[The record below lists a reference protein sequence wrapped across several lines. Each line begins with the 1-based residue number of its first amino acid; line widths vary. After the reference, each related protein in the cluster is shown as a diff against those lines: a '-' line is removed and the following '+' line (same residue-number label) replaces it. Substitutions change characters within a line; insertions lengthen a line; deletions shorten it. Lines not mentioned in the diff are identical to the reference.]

1 MQEVVKEKNQ
11 KEQQKKL
18 HSFGCAK
25 ISKYFFIPLV
35 IPIFCVAYNYVIAL
49 FAAYAQEIAKIKFYL
64 PKIAIITRIL
74 GGSLYFLINKNNQ
87 TESQIKL
94 LNDKITPLIYT
105 DVEKRKFKK
114 ALKMMFI
121 FSIFEV
127 YILEF
132 SFLSIDQPKF
142 ELDFRPLY
150 LIFVVPLSYKILGKD
165 VFLHQKISLVF
176 SAIGLII
183 VIISTILYTEMIE
196 KFNWYLM
203 LMGFFGSIF
212 YALVIVGHKYIM
224 EELFISPYLL
234 LFITGLISLFY
245 DFSFNIC
252 YNLITGENL
261 KNIFMN
267 LTFLINKDSMKE
279 CIIFL
284 VLIFVIGT
292 IYFILV
298 KLSLFYFSPT
308 LLVVTDL
315 ISPIFYLFLPLIYG
329 GFNLKYFSLSV
340 TGYSISLISAI
351 FYNELI
357 VCNFFGLNKNTVEN
371 IKIRGEMESNKSLL
385 DQDKSRNA
393 SYCSIEECN
402 EENDEKETIN

>member
-74 GGSLYFLINKNNQ
+74 GGSLYFLIKKNNQ

-150 LIFVVPLSYKILGKD
+150 
-165 VFLHQKISLVF
+165 
-176 SAIGLII
+176 
-183 VIISTILYTEMIE
+183 
-196 KFNWYLM
+196 
-203 LMGFFGSIF
+203 
-212 YALVIVGHKYIM
+212 
-224 EELFISPYLL
+224 
-234 LFITGLISLFY
+234 
-245 DFSFNIC
+245 
-252 YNLITGENL
+252 
-261 KNIFMN
+261 
-267 LTFLINKDSMKE
+267 
-279 CIIFL
+279 
-284 VLIFVIGT
+284 
-292 IYFILV
+292 
-298 KLSLFYFSPT
+298 
-308 LLVVTDL
+308 
-315 ISPIFYLFLPLIYG
+315 
-329 GFNLKYFSLSV
+329 
-340 TGYSISLISAI
+340 
-351 FYNELI
+351 
-357 VCNFFGLNKNTVEN
+357 
-371 IKIRGEMESNKSLL
+371 
-385 DQDKSRNA
+385 
-393 SYCSIEECN
+393 
-402 EENDEKETIN
+402 